1 MALSK
6 ILLDIATELGI
17 DITSDTER
25 AWIVEKINDA
35 AREIYESDDIPGCL
49 RELTFNI
56 DDEAQESSLVSLPG
70 YIDKI
75 RGLRWTS
82 VQGGKIPQND
92 MRPRYHLGKGWGANA
107 FSLPFRTIREV
118 YPLKR
123 DISNASILTF
133 TIPVAEAT
141 DITITIVG
149 RTNNSDRFSET
160 VVIPAGDLTVD
171 TVGNYEEVHSIL
183 KAEANLYNITITDV
197 EDNNLGVINNGD
209 LSPAYKILELIDG
222 NLGPQVNY
230 GGQTAID
237 ILYKT
242 RFTPFVNLA
251 DEFPC
256 PNCDRILFYKF
267 AEYYLAQQPGRLTDA
282 MAASAKADI
291 LRGNLNVDNSEGKEL
306 ELQFGRNGLLEAQNP
321 YNNLYMNSRRL
332 W

>member
-17 DITSDTER
+17 DITNDTER
-25 AWIVEKINDA
+25 SWVVDKINDA
-35 AREIYESDDIPGCL
+35 AKEIYESDDIPGCL

-56 DDEAQESSLVSLPG
+56 DSEAQNSSLVSLPG
-70 YIDKI
+70 YIDKL

-92 MRPRYHLGKGWGANA
+92 MVPRYHLGKGWGANA
-107 FSLPFRTIREV
+107 FSLPFRVIREV

-123 DISNASILTF
+123 DISNASVLTF
-133 TIPVAEAT
+133 TLPVAEAE
-141 DITITIVG
+141 DITITIIG
-149 RTNNSDRFSET
+149 KTGNSDRFSET
-160 VVIPAGDLTVD
+160 VVIPAGDLTI
-171 TVGNYEEVHSIL
+171 TTAGNYEEVHSII
-183 KAEANLYNITITDV
+183 KSGTNLYNIEITDV
-197 EDNNLGVINNGD
+197 EDNNLGTISNAE

-222 NLGPQVNY
+222 NLGPQMNY

-242 RFTPFVNLA
+242 RFNPFVNLA

-256 PNCDRILFYKF
+256 PNCDRIIFYKF
-267 AEYYLAQQPGRLTDA
+267 AEYYLAQMPGRLMDA
-282 MAASAKADI
+282 VAAGEKAK
-291 LRGNLNVDNSEGKEL
+291 LLLTNLNVDTEGGKEL
-306 ELQFGRNGLLEAQNP
+306 EMQFGRNGLLEAQNP

>member
-25 AWIVEKINDA
+25 SWIVEKVNDA

-56 DDEAQESSLVSLPG
+56 DAEAQESSLVSLPG

-92 MRPRYHLGKGWGANA
+92 MGPRYHLGKGWGANA

-118 YPLKR
+118 YPLRR
-123 DISNASILTF
+123 DISNASVLTF
-133 TIPVAEAT
+133 TLSVEET
-141 DITITIVG
+141 VDVTITIVG
-149 RTNNSDRFSET
+149 KTNNSDRFSET
-160 VVIPAGDLTVD
+160 VVIPAGDLFVKT
-171 TVGNYEEVHSIL
+171 TGNYEEVLSIL
-183 KAEANLYNITITDV
+183 KSATNLYNITITDV
-197 EDNNLGVINNGD
+197 ENNNLGTINNGD

-256 PNCDRILFYKF
+256 PNCDRVLFYKF
-267 AEYYLAQQPGRLTDA
+267 AEYYLAQMPGRLTDA
-282 MAASAKADI
+282 IAAGKKAEI
-291 LRGNLNVDNSEGKEL
+291 LLTNLNIDTEGGKEL